1 MKVVGAFLVAF
12 ALLAFPARSSALPLC
27 GGSAVD
33 VTTYNADGG
42 CVVDGLVFSDFLVVD
57 AGSETVLVNAVSSA
71 VVGDVVYFQFNPN
84 LATSGAT
91 EDIHF
96 FFKVATLDGSPT
108 IIGVDLYNGGVGN
121 TSISEQLC
129 SSAWVLATCGFIGGG
144 TRIGDGLAA
153 ASGQSDVDFFSG
165 ISSAYVFKDI
175 FTGPATANWFEG
187 EITSFTQSFHV
198 TPIPEPASLMLIGS
212 GLLGLAARRR
222 AVAKKALVSR

>member
-1 MKVVGAFLVAF
+1 MKIVGAFLVAF
-12 ALLAFPARSSALPLC
+12 ALLAFPSRSSALPLC
-27 GGSAVD
+27 GSGVD

-71 VVGDVVYFQFNPN
+71 VIGDVVYFQFNPN
-84 LATSGAT
+84 LATSGVK
-91 EDIHF
+91 EDIYF
-96 FFKVATLDGSPT
+96 FFNVSTLDGSPT
-108 IIGVDLYNGGVGN
+108 IIGVDLYNLGTGN

-129 SSAWVLATCGFIGGG
+129 SSAWTITGCGGDL
-144 TRIGDGLAA
+144 IGDGLLA

-175 FTGPATANWFEG
+175 FKGLATYSLAEG
-187 EITSFTQSFHV
+187 HLTSFTQSFHV
-198 TPIPEPASLMLIGS
+198 TPIPEPASMLLIGS